1 LTKKIPFKSA
11 EAYFYLAYR
20 NNEIVGRISAIVNW
34 GEVNDQQKKKVRF
47 GWFDVIDDIE
57 VTKALL
63 EKVYELGRKN
73 GLEYVEGPMGFSNL
87 DKVGVLTEG
96 FDQLGTMI
104 TWYNYPYYA
113 THFEQLGYKME
124 KNMSKVNF
132 LSNVKPGFSRKQMS
146 W

>member
-1 LTKKIPFKSA
+1 MSSGSHYCRWVRILWQKKNPAFKSA

-63 EKVYELGRKN
+63 EKSIR
-73 GLEYVEGPMGFSNL
+73 
-87 DKVGVLTEG
+87 T
-96 FDQLGTMI
+96 
-104 TWYNYPYYA
+104 
-113 THFEQLGYKME
+113 
-124 KNMSKVNF
+124 
-132 LSNVKPGFSRKQMS
+132 R
-146 W
+146 

>member
-1 LTKKIPFKSA
+1 
-11 EAYFYLAYR
+11 
-20 NNEIVGRISAIVNW
+20 
-34 GEVNDQQKKKVRF
+34 
-47 GWFDVIDDIE
+47 
-57 VTKALL
+57 
-63 EKVYELGRKN
+63 
-73 GLEYVEGPMGFSNL
+73 MGFSNL

-132 LSNVKPGFSRKQMS
+132 LFKRKTGVFSRKQMS

>member
-1 LTKKIPFKSA
+1 
-11 EAYFYLAYR
+11 
-20 NNEIVGRISAIVNW
+20 
-34 GEVNDQQKKKVRF
+34 
-47 GWFDVIDDIE
+47 
-57 VTKALL
+57 
-63 EKVYELGRKN
+63 
-73 GLEYVEGPMGFSNL
+73 MGFSNL

-132 LSNVKPGFSRKQMS
+132 FSNVKPEFEKANELVKKIPTCTQF
-146 W
+146 